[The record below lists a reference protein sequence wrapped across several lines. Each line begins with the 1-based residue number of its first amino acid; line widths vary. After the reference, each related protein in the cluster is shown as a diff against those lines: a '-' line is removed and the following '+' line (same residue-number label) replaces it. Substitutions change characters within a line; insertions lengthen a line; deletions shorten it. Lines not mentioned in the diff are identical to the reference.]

1 MQAHG
6 FRVYFTPLS
15 EVLFTFPSRY
25 SSAIGLSVVFSLS
38 GWSPTIQ
45 PGFLVSRPTQVPA
58 SLLQL
63 RVRGSHPLR
72 RGVPSASA
80 SPQLRSRRSY
90 NPGTGLTTA
99 PVWALPVPL
108 AATPGIVITFSSC
121 AYLDVSVQRVRLRLR
136 RMTGS
141 LPPGC
146 PIRTSADLRA
156 FAPPRGFSQLVT
168 SFLASESPGIPHAPL
183 FVPLYLH
190 YNVTTAP
197 LHRLLAAPRATTVLA
212 LPLTF
217 DLARCSLAAGAR
229 CVYSV
234 SARDS
239 APLLSASFRKPR
251 VRRASRL
258 QHVNVLVPFA
268 LLLKFP
274 SSGKVLSAVVLG
286 RVELPTSTLSV

>member
-1 MQAHG
+1 M
-6 FRVYFTPLS
+6 
-15 EVLFTFPSRY
+15 
-25 SSAIGLSVVFSLS
+25 
-38 GWSPTIQ
+38 
-45 PGFLVSRPTQVPA
+45 SRPTQVPA
-58 SLLQL
+58 SQL
-63 RVRGSHPLR
+63 PPRVRGSHPLR

-80 SPQLRSRRSY
+80 SLPPRSRRSY
-90 NPGTGLTTA
+90 NPGTGHMTA

-141 LPPGC
+141 LPPGS
-146 PIRTSADLRA
+146 PIRTSADHRA

-183 FVPLYLH
+183 FVPLFLITTSRLH
-190 YNVTTAP
+190 LASPAGEEGDDCSRLAFDFLIIPGASAP
-197 LHRLLAAPRATTVLA
+197 
-212 LPLTF
+212 
-217 DLARCSLAAGAR
+217 GAR

-239 APLLSASFRKPR
+239 ATLSAPSGSPG
-251 VRRASRL
+251 RASRL
-258 QHVNVLVPFA
+258 QHVNVLVP
-268 LLLKFP
+268 
-274 SSGKVLSAVVLG
+274 SVLPGGVSPPVKAFSAVVLG

>member
-6 FRVYFTPLS
+6 FRVCFTPLS

-38 GWSPTIQ
+38 GWSPIIQ

-58 SLLQL
+58 SQL
-63 RVRGSHPLR
+63 RLRIRGSHPLR

-80 SPQLRSRRSY
+80 SPSLRLCRSY
-90 NPGTGLTTA
+90 NPGTGLATA

-141 LPPGC
+141 LPPGS
-146 PIRTSADLRA
+146 PIRKSADHRA

-183 FVPLYLH
+183 FVPLFL
-190 YNVTTAP
+190 YNVRLHLASPAGEEGDDCSRLAFDFLIIPGASAP
-197 LHRLLAAPRATTVLA
+197 
-212 LPLTF
+212 
-217 DLARCSLAAGAR
+217 GAR

-239 APLLSASFRKPR
+239 APRLNTLRCNSTRVASPACQCPCTF
-251 VRRASRL
+251 
-258 QHVNVLVPFA
+258 
-268 LLLKFP
+268 
-274 SSGKVLSAVVLG
+274 GG
-286 RVELPTSTLSV
+286 E

>member
-58 SLLQL
+58 SLLLL

-80 SPQLRSRRSY
+80 SLPLRSCRSY

-99 PVWALPVPL
+99 PVWAIPVPL
-108 AATPGIVITFSSC
+108 AATPGIVLTFSSC

-183 FVPLYLH
+183 FVPLYLC

-217 DLARCSLAAGAR
+217 DLARCQLIGCRRSLCLL
-229 CVYSV
+229 CVCS
-234 SARDS
+234 R
-239 APLLSASFRKPR
+239 L
-251 VRRASRL
+251 RASL
-258 QHVNVLVPFA
+258 ES
-268 LLLKFP
+268 LLPEASCPTRVASPACQCPCTFCP
-274 SSGKVLSAVVLG
+274 SPEVSLFREGPLCGS
-286 RVELPTSTLSV
+286 PWQS

>member
-1 MQAHG
+1 MKAHG
-6 FRVYFTPLS
+6 FRVSFTPLS

-58 SLLQL
+58 SLLPL

-80 SPQLRSRRSY
+80 SPPLRSRRSY
-90 NPGTGLTTA
+90 NPGTGLPTA
-99 PVWALPVPL
+99 PVWALPLPL
-108 AATPGIVITFSSC
+108 AATQGIVLTFSSC

-136 RMTGS
+136 RMAGS

-146 PIRTSADLRA
+146 PIRTSADHRA

-168 SFLASESPGIPHAPL
+168 SFLASESPGIPHAPF
-183 FVPLYLH
+183 FVPLYLC

-197 LHRLLAAPRATTVLA
+197 LHRFIATPRATTVLA
-212 LPLTF
+212 LPLT
-217 DLARCSLAAGAR
+217 LIVPGAYAPGAR

-239 APLLSASFRKPR
+239 APPLRPSLRKPL

-274 SSGKVLSAVVLG
+274 SSGKVLSAVVPG

>member
-1 MQAHG
+1 M
-6 FRVYFTPLS
+6 
-15 EVLFTFPSRY
+15 
-25 SSAIGLSVVFSLS
+25 
-38 GWSPTIQ
+38 
-45 PGFLVSRPTQVPA
+45 SRPTQVPA
-58 SLLQL
+58 SQL
-63 RVRGSHPLR
+63 RLRIRGSHPLR

-80 SPQLRSRRSY
+80 SPSLRFCRSY
-90 NPGTGLTTA
+90 NPGTGLKTA

-141 LPPGC
+141 LPPGS
-146 PIRTSADLRA
+146 PIRKSADHRA

-183 FVPLYLH
+183 LVPLFL
-190 YNVTTAP
+190 YNVRLHLASPAGEEGDDCSRLAFDFLIIPGASAP
-197 LHRLLAAPRATTVLA
+197 
-212 LPLTF
+212 
-217 DLARCSLAAGAR
+217 GAR

-239 APLLSASFRKPR
+239 ATLSAPSGSPG
-251 VRRASRL
+251 RASRL
-258 QHVNVLVPFA
+258 QHVNVLVP
-268 LLLKFP
+268 
-274 SSGKVLSAVVLG
+274 SVLPGGVSPPVKAFSAVVLG